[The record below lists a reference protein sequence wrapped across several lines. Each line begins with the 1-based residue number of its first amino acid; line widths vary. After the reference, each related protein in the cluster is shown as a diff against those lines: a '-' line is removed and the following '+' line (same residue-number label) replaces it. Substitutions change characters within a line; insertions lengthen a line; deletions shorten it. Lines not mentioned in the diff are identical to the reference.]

1 MLRTWFLLLGLV
13 ITVLAGFD
21 TINPDL
27 TVKSVERNI
36 DLSTQLVKMN
46 YKISLE
52 NSGKGSIK
60 SFLFSVDPSLK
71 NKVAHIGA
79 TVGTSEKTYP
89 RVTET
94 KVQSQP
100 TIPFWRIDL
109 KTALSGGATTSL
121 TVEVVLGGSL
131 EMYPAAI
138 SQKEKQLARF
148 TGNAYCFFAYPTTT
162 QTTTVSL
169 ASANVE
175 SYTKTKPVSLSD
187 TTLTYGPYKNI
198 APFSASELVI
208 HSENNSPMLV
218 VSELLRTIEV
228 SMWGNL
234 AVEETIDVVH
244 RGAQLKG
251 SFSRYEFQRE
261 NSGVSSVKNFKTLL
275 PAAAK
280 DVYYRDDIGNIS
292 TSHLKVMDDAVEL
305 DLRPRFPLF
314 GGWKTHYVIGYNVP
328 SYEYIFFKGDI
339 HVLNMRLIDHIYD
352 DMLVEKAEI
361 KIILPE
367 GVYDLELSTPFPI
380 ARTEDTQH
388 FTYLDTTGRTVVTL
402 RTNPGQLLTESHIQ
416 DFQLQFTYP
425 HRTMLSE
432 PLLLVSA
439 FFFLFMLAIIYVRL
453 DFSITV
459 DAGAEVKM
467 KVAGYCEKVTAL
479 QDRRAGLYHALEEA
493 LLRLKANK
501 EISSFQNTLKRI
513 GGDQK
518 AETAAVAELAVTI
531 KADNQELGDKVDQL
545 QKQDKTFRDLQTQQA
560 GLVEKLVSGKIAK
573 QQYIDQEAGILR
585 KKEEAL
591 DRINLILKAFN

>member
-1 MLRTWFLLLGLV
+1 MG
-13 ITVLAGFD
+13 
-21 TINPDL
+21 
-27 TVKSVERNI
+27 
-36 DLSTQLVKMN
+36 
-46 YKISLE
+46 
-52 NSGKGSIK
+52 
-60 SFLFSVDPSLK
+60 
-71 NKVAHIGA
+71 
-79 TVGTSEKTYP
+79 
-89 RVTET
+89 
-94 KVQSQP
+94 
-100 TIPFWRIDL
+100 
-109 KTALSGGATTSL
+109 
-121 TVEVVLGGSL
+121 
-131 EMYPAAI
+131 
-138 SQKEKQLARF
+138 
-148 TGNAYCFFAYPTTT
+148 
-162 QTTTVSL
+162 

-187 TTLTYGPYKNI
+187 TTLTYGPYKNL

-380 ARTEDTQH
+380 ARTEDTQ
-388 FTYLDTTGRTVVTL
+388 
-402 RTNPGQLLTESHIQ
+402 

-467 KVAGYCEKVTAL
+467 KVK
-479 QDRRAGLYHALEEA
+479 
-493 LLRLKANK
+493 
-501 EISSFQNTLKRI
+501 
-513 GGDQK
+513 
-518 AETAAVAELAVTI
+518 
-531 KADNQELGDKVDQL
+531 
-545 QKQDKTFRDLQTQQA
+545 
-560 GLVEKLVSGKIAK
+560 
-573 QQYIDQEAGILR
+573 
-585 KKEEAL
+585 
-591 DRINLILKAFN
+591 